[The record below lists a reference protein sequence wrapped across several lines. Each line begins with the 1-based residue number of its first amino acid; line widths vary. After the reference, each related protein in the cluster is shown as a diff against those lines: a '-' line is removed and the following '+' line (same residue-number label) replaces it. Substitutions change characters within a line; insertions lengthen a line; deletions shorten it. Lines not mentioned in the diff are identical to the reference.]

1 MEIISMNL
9 IKTAIFF
16 LILLYASIKDIKTK
30 EVPDFVPIMICIT
43 ALINN
48 SVQNIP
54 YMIIGAILISI
65 PQIVIAARNP
75 GTYGGADIKIVAA
88 CTFYLGIM
96 GGLVVLIVGLI
107 TSLLYKKF
115 LYRKNREISFNR
127 KGIALMPYFFIGW
140 NINLI
145 ISIIL

>member
-9 IKTAIFF
+9 VKTAIFF
-16 LILLYASIKDIKTK
+16 LILLYASIKDIKTR
-30 EVPDFVPIMICIT
+30 EVPDYIPIMICIT
-43 ALINN
+43 ALIEN

-88 CTFYLGIM
+88 CTFYLS
-96 GGLVVLIVGLI
+96 IVGGAFVLLLGLFL
-107 TSLLYKKF
+107 SLLYN
-115 LYRKNREISFNR
+115 LIS
-127 KGIALMPYFFIGW
+127 Y
-140 NINLI
+140 NINNMIKSKSDPMVPLYTLGC
-145 ISIIL
+145 IILFIL